1 MIKSIILTLLV
12 LCNLAF
18 CDTLEQD
25 KQALRDLKTLYE
37 TSVKSGDLSP
47 LKPHL
52 ADNFSA
58 IMITGEI
65 VNSYTELDAFWKKS
79 LSYLGDDA
87 EYTVTINPDDSIFI
101 DNIALSSGSSVDQ
114 ITGSTNLSFTTTWSS
129 VAQKQADGSWKLLRI
144 QVTTHPI
151 DNPFSEAFYQWKTI
165 LYACGAGLLALL
177 IGYFIGKR
185 KKKQSV

>member
-1 MIKSIILTLLV
+1 MIKTIVLTFLV
-12 LCNLAF
+12 LCNHAF

-52 ADNFSA
+52 ADDFSA
-58 IMITGEI
+58 IMVTGEV

-79 LSYLGDDA
+79 LSYLGDGA
-87 EYTVTINPDDSIFI
+87 EYSVTVNPDDSVFI

-114 ITGSTNLSFTTTWSS
+114 ITGTTELSFTTTWSS
-129 VAQKQADGSWKLLRI
+129 VAQKQADGTWKLLRI

-151 DNPFSEAFYQWKTI
+151 ENPFGEAFHQWKTI
-165 LYACGAGLLALL
+165 LCASGAGLITLL
-177 IGYFIGKR
+177 IGFFFG
-185 KKKQSV
+185 KKKR